1 MTLRLAT
8 ERDLPRILEIYAP
21 YVEEETVSFE
31 YETPTLA
38 AFEKRFRSIASRLPW
53 LVAEKEGKVVGYA
66 YLAPAFVRAGYA
78 WDVDLSIYVE
88 RESRRGGIGRMLE
101 EKISALARELGY
113 ARIYSVISAENGSSL
128 AFHRR
133 MGYRE
138 AARFARC
145 GFKFGRWIDVVWY
158 EKELGGG
165 NAPAFPLAFGG
176 EL

>member
-8 ERDLPRILEIYAP
+8 EQDLPRILEIYAP

-31 YETPTLA
+31 YETPTPA
-38 AFEKRFRSIASRLPW
+38 AFAERFHSVTSRFPW
-53 LVAEKEGKVVGYA
+53 LVAEKAGRVVGYA
-66 YLAPAFVRAGYA
+66 YLSPAFERAGYA

-88 RESRRGGIGRMLE
+88 KESLRGGIGRMLE
-101 EKISALARELGY
+101 EKIAEIARELGY
-113 ARIYSVISAENGSSL
+113 ARIYSVISAENESSIS
-128 AFHRR
+128 FHRR

-158 EKELGGG
+158 EKELGEGSS
-165 NAPAFPLAFGG
+165 PKLPVSFGG